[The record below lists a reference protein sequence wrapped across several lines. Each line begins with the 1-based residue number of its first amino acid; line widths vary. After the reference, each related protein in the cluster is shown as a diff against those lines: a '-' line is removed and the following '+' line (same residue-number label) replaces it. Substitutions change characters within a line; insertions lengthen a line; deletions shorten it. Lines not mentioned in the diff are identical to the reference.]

1 MLYQNILLK
10 AAWFYSKE
18 TGRIPVLGNGPT
30 YGNMKFTSSHIS
42 VNINGQVRE
51 GTHLRDYNVIDTGKA
66 IYTYTYMQTLHT
78 TQIHTHT
85 HTHTEHKL
93 YLCFYWLSSNIIVP
107 CYVTMTTA
115 ELWRTEEQGQGWRS
129 ARGRRR
135 EGEEGRGK
143 AGRAEASPWA
153 RARLSPE
160 GQYQWAGR
168 GKRLSGKPSFLSII
182 FELETKTF
190 CASRQIL
197 QLQTRLLEVCQ
208 QSSWRRSKA
217 SRFCLASFPQ
227 LLCAHNVF

>member
-1 MLYQNILLK
+1 MLLTQ
-10 AAWFYSKE
+10 
-18 TGRIPVLGNGPT
+18 GRPFTHTHTCKLYIPHK
-30 YGNMKFTSSHIS
+30 Y
-42 VNINGQVRE
+42 
-51 GTHLRDYNVIDTGKA
+51 
-66 IYTYTYMQTLHT
+66 
-78 TQIHTHT
+78 THT

-182 FELETKTF
+182 FELEMKTF
-190 CASRQIL
+190 CASRHIL